1 MAVYEGDRNADTP
14 LIEAIGLN
22 KAFIRSGR
30 RITAARDVSLSVR
43 YGESVAIVGES
54 GSGKTTAVRMALGLE
69 QPDSGQVFYNGGN
82 TRKKKC
88 RDGLRSVTGL
98 IFQDPY
104 SSMDPRWTAGQIVE
118 EPLVLRGGLSR
129 KEMDDKA
136 CDSLAAV
143 GLDPSDFMGRFPQD
157 MSGGQAQ
164 RVAIARALVSGPKL
178 LVADE
183 PMSAVDV
190 SGRLQIVKVFNKLRA
205 QGISMLMVLHDLGLA
220 QQLAD
225 TVVVMHNGKVIETGS
240 SRQVLGHPLQ
250 PYTRELIAAAQWDV
264 RQPEARV

>member
-1 MAVYEGDRNADTP
+1 MA
-14 LIEAIGLN
+14 AISAKKVPGWPAQPGSL
-22 KAFIRSGR
+22 FS
-30 RITAARDVSLSVR
+30 RI
-43 YGESVAIVGES
+43 
-54 GSGKTTAVRMALGLE
+54 
-69 QPDSGQVFYNGGN
+69 P
-82 TRKKKC
+82 TR
-88 RDGLRSVTGL
+88 L
-98 IFQDPY
+98 
-104 SSMDPRWTAGQIVE
+104 WT
-118 EPLVLRGGLSR
+118 RGGLPGRWLRTAGTARRPLR

-164 RVAIARALVSGPKL
+164 RVSIARLVSGPKL

-225 TVVVMHNGKVIETGS
+225 TVVVMHNGIVVKQSPSARCWDILCSHVHGS
-240 SRQVLGHPLQ
+240 LLLQ
-250 PYTRELIAAAQWDV
+250 HRGMCSSLRPGV
-264 RQPEARV
+264 